1 MRTFVRSSM
10 IPVALSAV
18 VLAACGRHS
27 APAHQTMS
35 DDLKRDLD
43 QVAGSGL
50 DLASQQKS
58 AAFPLTEIA
67 PTSSPAPSHFLKKAS
82 GPKAIASKHPTVKA
96 APEPVVAEKV
106 DEPKTEVV
114 AQAPSPNV
122 EPAPDPNAP
131 AVPRPSPIPI
141 DPGAGQGTNG
151 RDGGGR
157 SPGASDGGSIL
168 GGIFGV
174 IIRGGV
180 VDGDHCDPRSDGRG
194 RGRGPYG
201 SGRVYG
207 PGGVYMPGTP
217 GQIPSRAGGGI
228 RF

>member
-1 MRTFVRSSM
+1 MRTFLRTSM
-10 IPVALSAV
+10 IPVALSAL

-27 APAHQTMS
+27 APTNQAMS

-43 QVAGSGL
+43 QVSGSGL

-67 PTSSPAPSHFLKKAS
+67 PTSSPAPSHSLKKAA
-82 GPKAIASKHPTVKA
+82 GPKAVASKHPTVKA
-96 APEPVVAEKV
+96 APEPVVAEQAEEK
-106 DEPKTEVV
+106 PQTQVV
-114 AQAPSPNV
+114 AQAPSPNA

-131 AVPRPSPIPI
+131 AVPRPSPIPV
-141 DPGAGQGTNG
+141 DPGAGQGTSG

-157 SPGASDGGSIL
+157 TPGASDGGSIL

-180 VDGDHCDPRSDGRG
+180 VDGDHCDPRSDGRYPHG
-194 RGRGPYG
+194 RRGPYG
-201 SGRVYG
+201 RNLPQD
-207 PGGVYMPGTP
+207 PGISLPPG
-217 GQIPSRAGGGI
+217 IPN
-228 RF
+228 RFPLR